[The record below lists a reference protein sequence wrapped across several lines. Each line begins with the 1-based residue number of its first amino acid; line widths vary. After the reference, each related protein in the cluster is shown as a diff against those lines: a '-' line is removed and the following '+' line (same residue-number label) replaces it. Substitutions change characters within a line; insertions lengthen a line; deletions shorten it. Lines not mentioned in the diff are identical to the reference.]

1 MLLYVNV
8 EMAADD
14 STTVYQRGISMILIT
29 LIDELLGPLPSS
41 GKLGKTTPR
50 VL

>member
-1 MLLYVNV
+1 MY
-8 EMAADD
+8 ADD
-14 STTVYQRGISMILIT
+14 STTVYPRAISMILIT
-29 LIDELLGPLPSS
+29 LIDEPLGLLPSS